1 MEGGAQEVEVTELN
15 MNYYSRFQYMM
26 MTNLRGNER
35 YSQLKKNERNIE
47 GRYQKTEQLRAEG
60 GEG

>member
-26 MTNLRGNER
+26 MTNER
-35 YSQLKKNERNIE
+35 K
-47 GRYQKTEQLRAEG
+47 
-60 GEG
+60 